1 MTETTSVETPKI
13 ESAAPAETPAP
24 KPAAPSRPNQ
34 PFFGR
39 YAHVTG
45 WGMAVPE
52 RVLGNNELSAMVDTT
67 DEWIVSHT
75 GIKERHIAAADQTS
89 ASLAVDAAIKALEVA
104 NLAPTDLDLIIVTS
118 ATPEHLFPS
127 TACLVQDRIGATQAG
142 AFDML
147 AACSGF
153 VYALH
158 IASQGIRTGVH
169 QNVLVIGAE
178 TLTRFVNWQDRNT
191 CILFGDGA
199 GAFVLQGSD
208 EPGGMLSGY
217 LRSDGSGGDT
227 LSIPAGGSHMP
238 ATFETVGNGSHYI
251 QMNGREVFRFATR
264 VMASA
269 TRAAIQ
275 AAGLTMDDIA
285 WIVPHQANIRI
296 IEKAVRDLGIAM
308 ERCIV
313 NIERY
318 GNTSTASIPI
328 AICEAVADGRIK
340 PGDRLVL
347 VGFGGGLTWGS
358 SVLQWTGPFPS
369 KGKVHPLRYRMLA
382 RVRSVLLRGV
392 RQIEGVIWGS
402 KSAS

>member
-1 MTETTSVETPKI
+1 MTDTPAVETPIVEK
-13 ESAAPAETPAP
+13 AAPAEKPARR
-24 KPAAPSRPNQ
+24 PAAP
-34 PFFGR
+34 FLGR

-52 RVLGNNELSAMVDTT
+52 RILSNDELATKVDTT

-75 GIKERHIAAADQTS
+75 GIKQRHVAAEDQTS
-89 ASLAVDAAIKALEVA
+89 ASLAVDAALKALEVA
-104 NLAPTDLDLIIVTS
+104 NLKPTDLDMIIVTS

-142 AFDML
+142 AFDIL

-153 VYALH
+153 VYALQM
-158 IASQGIRTGVH
+158 ASQSIRTGAY
-169 QNVLVIGAE
+169 QNVLVVGAE

-208 EPGGMLSGY
+208 VPGGLLSAL
-217 LRSDGSGGDT
+217 LRSDGSGGDV
-227 LSIPAGGSHMP
+227 LSIPAGGSSKP
-238 ATFETVGNGSHYI
+238 ATFETVGKGEHYI

-264 VMASA
+264 VMSSA
-269 TRAAIQ
+269 TKTAIQ
-275 AAGLTMDDIA
+275 SAGLTMDDID

-296 IEKAVRDLGIAM
+296 IEKAMRDLDVPM
-308 ERCIV
+308 ERCVV
-313 NIERY
+313 NLERY

-347 VGFGGGLTWGS
+347 VGFGGGLTWASG
-358 SVLQWTGPFPS
+358 VLQWSGPFPS

-392 RQIEGVIWGS
+392 RQIEGVIWGR
-402 KSAS
+402 KQTND

>member
-1 MTETTSVETPKI
+1 MTDNAGVETPKA
-13 ESAAPAETPAP
+13 EKAAPEENSESQTKSVPR
-24 KPAAPSRPNQ
+24 RPM
-34 PFFGR
+34 PFIGR

-52 RVLGNNELSAMVDTT
+52 RVLDNNELATMVDTT

-75 GIKERHIAAADQTS
+75 GIKARHVAASDQTS

-104 NLAPTDLDLIIVTS
+104 NLKPTDLDLIIVAS
-118 ATPEHLFPS
+118 GSPEHIFPS
-127 TACLVQDRIGATQAG
+127 TACMVQDRIGATQAG
-142 AFDML
+142 AYDML

-153 VYALH
+153 VYALYT
-158 IASQGIRTGVH
+158 AAQFIRTGAY

-199 GAFVLQGSD
+199 GAFVLQGSE
-208 EPGGMLSGY
+208 EPGGVLSGI
-217 LRSDGSGGDT
+217 LRSDGSGGDA
-227 LSIPAGGSHMP
+227 LSIPAGGSYMP
-238 ATFETVGNGSHYI
+238 ASFETVSNGSHYI

-275 AAGLTMDDIA
+275 AAGLSLEDIT

-296 IEKAVRDLGIAM
+296 IEKAMRDLSVPM
-308 ERCIV
+308 ERCVV

-328 AICEAVADGRIK
+328 AVCEAVADGRIQA
-340 PGDRLVL
+340 GDYLVL

-358 SVLQWTGPFPS
+358 SVLRWSGPFPS
-369 KGKVHPLRYRMLA
+369 KGKVNPLHYRMLA
-382 RVRSVLLRGV
+382 RIRSVLLRGV
-392 RQIEGVIWGS
+392 RQIEGIIWGR
-402 KSAS
+402 K

>member
-1 MTETTSVETPKI
+1 MSEPTQAETPAVET
-13 ESAAPAETPAP
+13 AAPAETPATRLTP
-24 KPAAPSRPNQ
+24 
-34 PFFGR
+34 PFLGR

-52 RVLGNNELSAMVDTT
+52 RILSNEELASMVDTT

-75 GIKERHIAAADQTS
+75 GIKERHVAASDQTS
-89 ASLAVDAAIKALEVA
+89 AALAVEAALKALEVA
-104 NLAPTDLDLIIVTS
+104 NLKPTDLDLVIVTS

-127 TACLVQDRIGATQAG
+127 TACLVQDRIGATHAG
-142 AFDML
+142 AYDVL

-153 VYALH
+153 VYAMYT
-158 IASQGIRTGVH
+158 AAQAIRTGAH

-208 EPGGMLSGY
+208 EPGGVLSGI
-217 LRSDGSGGDT
+217 LRSDGSGGDV
-227 LSIPAGGSHMP
+227 LSIPAGGSFRP
-238 ATFETVGNGSHYI
+238 ASFETVSKGEHYI

-285 WIVPHQANIRI
+285 WLVPHQANIRI
-296 IEKAVRDLGIAM
+296 IEKAVRDLGLPM
-308 ERCIV
+308 ERCVV
-313 NIERY
+313 NLERY

-347 VGFGGGLTWGS
+347 VGFGGGLTWAS
-358 SVLQWTGPFPS
+358 SVLQWSGPFPS
-369 KGKVHPLRYRMLA
+369 KGKVHPFRYRILA

-392 RQIEGVIWGS
+392 RQIEGVIWGG

>member
-1 MTETTSVETPKI
+1 MTDHPGVETPQV
-13 ESAAPAETPAP
+13 ETAVPEE
-24 KPAAPSRPNQ
+24 KPASQPKSAPRRSM
-34 PFFGR
+34 PFIGR

-52 RVLGNNELSAMVDTT
+52 RVMDNNELATIVDTT

-75 GIKERHIAAADQTS
+75 GIKERHVAASDQTS

-104 NLAPTDLDLIIVTS
+104 NLKPTDLDLIVVSS

-127 TACLVQDRIGATQAG
+127 TACLVQDRLGASQAG
-142 AFDML
+142 AYDVL

-153 VYALH
+153 VYALYT
-158 IASQGIRTGVH
+158 AAQSIRTGAH

-208 EPGGMLSGY
+208 EPGGVLSGI
-217 LRSDGSGGDT
+217 LRSDGSGGDA

-238 ATFETVGNGSHYI
+238 ASFETVSNGSHYI

-269 TRAAIQ
+269 TRSAIQ
-275 AAGLTMDDIA
+275 AAGLAFEDIA

-296 IEKAVRDLGIAM
+296 IEKAMRDLNVPM
-308 ERCIV
+308 DRCVI
-313 NIERY
+313 NIDRY

-328 AICEAVADGRIK
+328 AICEAVADGRIQ
-340 PGDRLVL
+340 PGDYLVL

-358 SVLQWTGPFPS
+358 SVLRWSGPFPS
-369 KGKVHPLRYRMLA
+369 KGRVNPLRYRMLA
-382 RVRSVLLRGV
+382 RVRSMLLRGV
-392 RQIEGVIWGS
+392 RQIEGMIWGR
-402 KSAS
+402 K